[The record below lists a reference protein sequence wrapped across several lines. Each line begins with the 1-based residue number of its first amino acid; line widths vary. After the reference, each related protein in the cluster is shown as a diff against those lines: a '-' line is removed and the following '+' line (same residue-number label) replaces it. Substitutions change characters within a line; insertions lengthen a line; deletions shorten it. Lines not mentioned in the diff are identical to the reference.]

1 MVFYFSGTG
10 NSKYI
15 GRRISDGIGD
25 ELYSIN
31 SALKNN
37 EYFNDTN
44 IDLLVFS
51 VPTYAWQIP
60 HIVREWI
67 EKSTFQ
73 KGAKAYFIL
82 NCGGEIANAEK
93 YVRRLCDKV
102 NFQFMG
108 CGEIVMPENYLAM
121 FSTPTSE
128 QGKKII
134 ARAEPVI
141 DDIITSIKTATP
153 LAPHKATLGGKMM
166 SSIVNI
172 LFYPLFVK
180 TSKFVA
186 DKEKCVGCNKCA
198 DACPLNNITL
208 KDSRPVWGKNCTH
221 CMACIC
227 SCPTTAIEYGKNS
240 VNRPKYRC
248 PYE

>member
-25 ELYSIN
+25 ELFSIN
-31 SALKNN
+31 SALKNDM
-37 EYFNDTN
+37 YFNNTDT
-44 IDLLVFS
+44 DLLVFS

-60 HIVREWI
+60 HIVRDWI
-67 EKSTFQ
+67 EKSSFK
-73 KGAKAYFIL
+73 KGAKAYFVL

-93 YVRRLCDKV
+93 YVRRLCDKMD
-102 NFQFMG
+102 FQFMG

-121 FSTPTSE
+121 FSTPTAE

-141 DDIITSIKTATP
+141 DELIASIKCNAP
-153 LAPHKATLGGKMM
+153 LQPHKSGFGGKMM

-172 LFYPLFVK
+172 LFYPLCVK
-180 TSKFVA
+180 ANKFVV
-186 DKEKCVGCNKCA
+186 DNEKCVGCNKCA
-198 DACPLNNITL
+198 DICPLNNITL
-208 KDSRPVWGKNCTH
+208 KDEKPVWDNNCTH

-227 SCPTTAIEYGKNS
+227 SCPAAAIEYGKNS
-240 VNRPKYRC
+240 INRPKYRC

>member
-25 ELYSIN
+25 ELFSIN
-31 SALKNN
+31 SALKNDM
-37 EYFNDTN
+37 YFNNTDT
-44 IDLLVFS
+44 DLLVFS

-60 HIVREWI
+60 HIVRDWI
-67 EKSTFQ
+67 EKSAFK
-73 KGAKAYFIL
+73 KGAKAYFVL

-93 YVRRLCDKV
+93 YVRRLCDKMD
-102 NFQFMG
+102 FQFMG

-121 FSTPTSE
+121 FSTPTAE

-141 DDIITSIKTATP
+141 DEIIASIKCNAP
-153 LAPHKATLGGKMM
+153 LQPRKSGFGGKMM

-172 LFYPLFVK
+172 LFYPLCVK
-180 TSKFVA
+180 ANKFVV
-186 DKEKCVGCNKCA
+186 DNETF
-198 DACPLNNITL
+198 DITGAEV
-208 KDSRPVWGKNCTH
+208 SPQI
-221 CMACIC
+221 A
-227 SCPTTAIEYGKNS
+227 
-240 VNRPKYRC
+240 
-248 PYE
+248 